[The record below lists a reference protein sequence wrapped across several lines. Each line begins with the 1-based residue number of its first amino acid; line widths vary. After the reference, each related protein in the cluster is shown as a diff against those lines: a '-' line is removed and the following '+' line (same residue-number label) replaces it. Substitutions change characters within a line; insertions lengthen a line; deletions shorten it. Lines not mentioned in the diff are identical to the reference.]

1 MSRLLRP
8 ILLAEDDDLDAELTL
23 RAFERSRLANPLKRV
38 ADGQEAMDYLAAC
51 LRGEAVLP
59 AVTLLDIK
67 MPRLDGLATLQA
79 IKSNP
84 QLNHLPVVMLTS
96 SREHGDLLHSYSQ
109 GVNAYIVKPVGQQ
122 ALLEAIQVLGLFWGV
137 LNCLP
142 DSETG

>member
-1 MSRLLRP
+1 MSRPLRP

-38 ADGQEAMDYLAAC
+38 GDGLEAMEHLAAC
-51 LRGEAVLP
+51 LRGEAILP
-59 AVTLLDIK
+59 AVVLLDIK

-79 IKSNP
+79 IKTDP
-84 QLNHLPVVMLTS
+84 KLRHLPVVMLTS
-96 SREHGDLLHSYSQ
+96 SREHGDLLHSYNQ

-122 ALLEAIQVLGLFWGV
+122 ALLEAVQALGLFWGV

-142 DSETG
+142 DNESS